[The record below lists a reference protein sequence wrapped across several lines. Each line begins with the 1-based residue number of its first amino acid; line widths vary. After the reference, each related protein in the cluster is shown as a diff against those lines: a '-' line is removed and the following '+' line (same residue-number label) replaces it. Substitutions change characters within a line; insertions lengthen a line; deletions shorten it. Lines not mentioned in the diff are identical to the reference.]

1 MIYFIALIVLSLSI
15 FLDQYTKYLATTH
28 LKSHTIP
35 IIEDVFELEYL
46 ENTGAAFGLL
56 KNQQLLFLVV
66 GVITLILI
74 TYVYVRLPKQKHFIP
89 LRICMIFITAGAV
102 GNMIDRIRFGYVVD
116 FLSFTLINFPIFNVA
131 DIYAT
136 LATVGLII
144 LFLFYYKDADIDY
157 IFSLFSKNN
166 TKQE

>member
-102 GNMIDRIRFGYVVD
+102 GNMIDRIRFGHVVD

-144 LFLFYYKDADIDY
+144 LFLFYYKDTDIDY
-157 IFSLFSKNN
+157 IFALFSKKK
-166 TKQE
+166 TEQE